1 MWRFA
6 PHFWGEGGTPFPLPP
21 WAPLDALRPLAP
33 SGNIFGK
40 IVFGKKKFGGIP
52 PPSLPPSLPPSS
64 KATRITFSN
73 EHWAAYGVAPT
84 ATPGGLRVCEI
95 KKLGTFLG
103 GWDSLPLPLGHPLAA
118 GGLSG
123 LFGENF
129 SLNNFWHKF
138 CLWGDPPLPP
148 HFSAKIFQNVVKWL
162 KDMAIRGEVGSH
174 PVFRLQSA
182 CKFS

>member
-1 MWRFA
+1 MALRAPFLGGGRNPLPSPPLSTPWRPAAIGPFGE
-6 PHFWGEGGTPFPLPP
+6 HFWENSI
-21 WAPLDALRPLAP
+21 WEK
-33 SGNIFGK
+33 K
-40 IVFGKKKFGGIP
+40 IWGD

-73 EHWAAYGVAPT
+73 EHWAAYEVAPT